1 MTEHINKFQLLG
13 EIADPIKFG
22 DTKKGSIWCNVT
34 LLTRGDKGTKAYHR
48 CKAFGDTAELLRDFR
63 EGETVELRGR
73 LQNGSYE
80 KKDGTKVYTYEPII
94 MKVIEVKGDG
104 EVEQKAKPPAR
115 NYQETADPKDIP
127 F

>member
-1 MTEHINKFQLLG
+1 MTEHTNKFQLIG

-22 DTKKGSIWCNVT
+22 DTKNGSIWCNVT
-34 LLTRGDKGTKAYHR
+34 LLTRGDKGTKSYHR
-48 CKAFGDTAELLRDFR
+48 CKAFGDTAELLRDFH
-63 EGETVELRGR
+63 EGDTVELRGR

-94 MKVIEVKGDG
+94 AKVIEVAGAP
-104 EVEQKAKPPAR
+104 KAAPKAAPAR
-115 NYQETADPKDIP
+115 RQEETMDPKDIP